1 MTMNCKD
8 ARELLHAY
16 ADNELDSLTS
26 REIETHLSQCA
37 ACEQAFEADRAVKSA
52 TANSALLRAAP
63 DELRQR
69 LMAAGGVDV
78 SESSLRNGQTNFGMK
93 IRRAQT
99 PARSGRMFWQVLA
112 AAASILIILGLILA
126 VPQGLS
132 RLSGNEM
139 DAQEALA
146 SHLRSLQTENH
157 LLDVPS
163 SDQHTVKPWFD
174 GKLDFAPPVV
184 DLAQKGFP
192 LTGGRLDFMHE
203 RPVAALIYHRN
214 KHVINVFIWP
224 GESGESELQ
233 KQGYNLLHWNAG
245 GMTFWAVSDLNGG
258 ELREFEGLFRGEASG
273 GATTRP

>member
-26 REIETHLSQCA
+26 RQIETHLSQCA
-37 ACEQAFEADRAVKSA
+37 SCEQAFAADRAVKSV
-52 TANSALLRAAP
+52 TANSGLLRAAP
-63 DELRQR
+63 EDLRQR
-69 LMAAGGVDV
+69 LMVAGGSAV
-78 SESSLRNGQTNFGMK
+78 RNGQADYGMR
-93 IRRAQT
+93 IGGP
-99 PARSGRMFWQVLA
+99 PARGNSGRMFWQVTA
-112 AAASILIILGLILA
+112 AAASILLILGLILA

-139 DAQEALA
+139 DGQEALA

-163 SDQHTVKPWFD
+163 TDQHTVKPWFD

-184 DLAQKGFP
+184 DLKEQGFP

-203 RPVAALIYHRN
+203 RPVAALVYHCK
-214 KHVINVFIWP
+214 KHVINLFIWP
-224 GESGESELQ
+224 GESGESVSQ
-233 KQGYNLLHWNAG
+233 RQGYNLVHWSEG
-245 GMTFWAVSDLNGG
+245 GMTLWAVSDLNGG
-258 ELREFEGLFRGEASG
+258 ELKAFSDLFKAQAAGVA
-273 GATTRP
+273 TRP